1 MSILLTK
8 GQPYN
13 AVYSST
19 DFPTLDA
26 NWTGSVS
33 LYTAYPGTATFT
45 KAMTRVGDTMTINLT
60 IGEILALD
68 SGLYLLVTTIAN
80 SILGVSISS
89 LEYVAV
95 QDATVFTVP
104 MTKLY
109 LTMAKTDATPAGKQ
123 TKTLTNTIDGTTI
136 TLGWK
141 GLPLTVYNAVADSV
155 SNTVIDTELVSTE
168 TNAAGY
174 AEVYVVKGLTVKV
187 RCPGFGKE
195 ITVDTTGLDSIDLS
209 TYF

>member
-1 MSILLTK
+1 MSILLKK
-8 GQPYN
+8 GT
-13 AVYSST
+13 AYSAEYAST
-19 DFPTLDA
+19 DYPTLTDEA
-26 NWTGSVS
+26 AGTMIF
-33 LYTAYPGTATFT
+33 YTTYPGTAVFS
-45 KAMTRVGDTMTINLT
+45 KAMTRSGNKMVCNLT
-60 IGEILALD
+60 IAEILNLAAGVY
-68 SGLYLLVTTIAN
+68 SVVSSITPAVGGETITM
-80 SILGVSISS
+80 
-89 LEYVAV
+89 LEYATVT
-95 QDATVFTVP
+95 DATVFATP

-123 TKTLTNTIDGTTI
+123 TKTLTNTIDGTMV

-141 GLPLTVYNAVADSV
+141 GLPLTVVNSVADAV
-155 SNTVIDTELVSTE
+155 SGNVIDTELITTE

-187 RCPGFGKE
+187 GCPGFGKE